1 MTAILDRDAGTA
13 AAHGGHFDIRR
24 FMSPL
29 AGGLAGVANVIMQ
42 LSWPAIGYG
51 VMESRVESGSAMKH
65 PIKRGR
71 TTFTYLAVALLG
83 DDDDRQKFRDAV
95 NRQHA
100 QVYSTD
106 ESPVPYRAMDPNLQ
120 LWVAACLYYG
130 LADLTERLQGPL
142 DDHTA
147 DQLYRYSARLGTTL
161 QVRPEMWPADRRAF
175 ATYWDESLTQVN
187 IDPAMRDY
195 LRALVDLKNLPR
207 PFQLLFARNSL
218 FWTNGFLP
226 SPFREQMGLTWSDS
240 DEKKFTRT
248 LRVIGQAEKP
258 IPPAV
263 KALPFSLLL
272 SDMRRRVRT
281 RRPLV

>member
-1 MTAILDRDAGTA
+1 MTAILDRDAGRA
-13 AAHGGHFDIRR
+13 AAGGGHFDIRR
-24 FMSPL
+24 YMSPL

-42 LSWPAIGYG
+42 LSWPSIGYG

-106 ESPVPYRAMDPNLQ
+106 ESPVPYRAMDPKLQ

-130 LADLTERLQGPL
+130 LADLTERLHGPL
-142 DDHTA
+142 DDDTA
-147 DQLYRYSARLGTTL
+147 DQLYSYSARLGTTL
-161 QVRPEMWPADRRAF
+161 QVTPAMWPRDRRAF
-175 ATYWDESLTQVN
+175 RAYWDESLAEVN

-195 LRALVDLKNLPR
+195 LRRLVDLKNLPR

-218 FWTNGFLP
+218 FWTKGFLP
-226 SPFREQMGLTWSDS
+226 SPFREQMGFSWSQS
-240 DEKKFTRT
+240 EERRFART
-248 LRVIGQAEKP
+248 LRGIGLLESPVPA
-258 IPPAV
+258 AV
-263 KALPFSLLL
+263 KATPFSLLL
-272 SDMRRRVRT
+272 ADMRRRAKSG
-281 RRPLV
+281 RPLV